1 MHLQFSIASTA
12 SAYKPELVEAEE
24 RSYLLPWPHR
34 DKLLS
39 LQITWK
45 PDALQSAHLGAILDR
60 FLHFDDLWN
69 YIAFEFVNMNWAP
82 LLALNPYASRSS
94 GHYSELTPDQI
105 APLRY
110 AYPNEVEVGA
120 VRSWTIGAADPR
132 WKDIIKIT
140 EDTMPTRL
148 RRLTVPATNL
158 RSPRYLNQLAAS
170 ERKAFLATANQHT
183 AELARIGFARTLIS
197 GSGFTED
204 DYIDWLHLSVSAGR
218 KLADRVSPEV
228 VSLARELGYLQ

>member
-1 MHLQFSIASTA
+1 MRLQFWIPYAA
-12 SAYKPELVEAEE
+12 SAYKPELVEAKEQG
-24 RSYLLPWPHR
+24 YLLPWPPR

-39 LQITWK
+39 LQLTSK
-45 PDALQSAHLGAILDR
+45 PDALQSAHLGAILDK

-69 YIAFEFVNMNWAP
+69 YIAFEFINMNWAP

-110 AYPNEVEVGA
+110 AYPNEVEVEA
-120 VRSWTIGAADPR
+120 VRSWTIGAADRR

-148 RRLTVPATNL
+148 RRVTVAAFNL
-158 RSPRYLNQLAAS
+158 R
-170 ERKAFLATANQHT
+170 
-183 AELARIGFARTLIS
+183 
-197 GSGFTED
+197 
-204 DYIDWLHLSVSAGR
+204 
-218 KLADRVSPEV
+218 
-228 VSLARELGYLQ
+228 